1 MPVVLRASAV
11 DSGFRVRARMDFPG
25 FGRRADMGSL
35 YEIAFLVDIELP
47 LKNMP
52 AAGGKFLR

>member
-1 MPVVLRASAV
+1 MALSLRSSAV
-11 DSGFRVRARMDFPG
+11 DSGFRVRARKDFPG

-47 LKNMP
+47 LKNMQ
-52 AAGGKFLR
+52 AENF